1 MGIAVAGN
9 YIELKTN
16 SGNENLLRQGRRVYM
31 KAGMLGAPVGRLG
44 HITRFVLVH
53 YFLSL
58 LLLSLFF
65 FSGLP

>member
-44 HITRFVLVH
+44 HTYHPICFGALLFVVVIVI
-53 YFLSL
+53 SL
-58 LLLSLFF
+58 LF
-65 FSGLP
+65 